1 MEWILNRDNFW
12 NIQIEKSGRSFN
24 SFRPA
29 VENNSRRAF
38 RRSVWA
44 TFVDRGRFWGV
55 TVPFSSLFWL
65 IVLPTFLVLSSSVA
79 AGGRW
84 GIMEFPCITAW
95 CWYALPV
102 AHSNCI
108 NHGILWQKY
117 GRSTFSANAC
127 PPWLQYEMFFWGWW
141 TPSWLPS
148 GEINRSKHQEF
159 AFSLKVNCSQISQEH
174 WRKQNHPK
182 WQEMTLPT
190 LQEQRVNASL
200 ALFKFKN

>member
-1 MEWILNRDNFW
+1 MERTLNRDNIW
-12 NIQIEKSGRSFN
+12 NIQIEKWGRSFK

-29 VENNSRRAF
+29 VENNSRWAF

-44 TFVDRGRFWGV
+44 TLVDTGRFWGV

-65 IVLPTFLVLSSSVA
+65 IVLPSFLVLSSSVT

-95 CWYALPV
+95 YALPV
-102 AHSNCI
+102 AHSNCR

-117 GRSTFSANAC
+117 KSTFSVNTC
-127 PPWLQYEMFFWGWW
+127 PPWLQYEMFFWGWC

-148 GEINRSKHQEF
+148 GERNRSKHQEF
-159 AFSLKVNCSQISQEH
+159 AFPLKVNCSQISQEH
-174 WRKQNHPK
+174 GRKLNHLK
-182 WQEMTLPT
+182 WQEMTLPI